1 MWKFLLFFVI
11 LKVYMNLGRYMS
23 FGIYLFFCCGV
34 WVFVVLILLGDD
46 LVKLVMVGLI
56 FIKIKYKVLVRMC
69 YFYI

>member
-23 FGIYLFFCCGV
+23 FGIYLFFCCGF

-56 FIKIKYKVLVRMC
+56 FIKIKYKV
-69 YFYI
+69 